1 MKSSQQYAVLPII
14 ALSLSAVV
22 LSACNGS
29 SNDTTDTADSGGQTP
44 PENKVSLLVAA
55 DGGDETGLISR
66 YDASIQPATG
76 LGSAVQTF
84 AAGLAEGIATDH
96 ADHLYQAGI
105 DGFGTVKA
113 VCHLPKRASGSVFDV
128 GIDRVVTS
136 ALNSPKG
143 ITVAQKAG
151 LIMTAETGAP
161 AAAVSVVSATAGEGS
176 MPLYTI
182 SRTAMGG
189 SGAWDVAYDEDSD
202 KLFVALTNGSVAYF
216 KGYLALAMTGAEV
229 EPTAIFRPNNPLPAS
244 NMHGI
249 VYDAASDR
257 LIVSDVGSATSA
269 DDGSLYVFEGASGLS
284 GAVAP
289 ERTLRGA
296 ATLLG
301 NPVDLSMQ
309 NGALFVAEKANGG
322 GRILVFLDIAG
333 GGSGDIAPDRVYD
346 LAAPESLMAS
356 AATGNATV
364 VTPALSRL
372 LVSANAANMG
382 TQVTAVSPAL
392 DTKGNVFTPVMTSQ
406 FVESIAL
413 DNNGDALVSFDDA
426 GSPGTGGI
434 SFVNRLATRAAD
446 DMLSVNRDRQV
457 MGASTTLIAPKG
469 MKVVD
474 SAGVALVADLNAAAP
489 GAVKVFSLCSA
500 GDHTPLMTTTLPA
513 GARPWDVDYDA
524 GADRLYVAATNGS
537 ILVYDNYLGSM
548 PTAPSRTIDPD
559 DKSGFAVSNL
569 HGIVYDTKT
578 DRLIV
583 SDVGDAANATDGR
596 IYIIDNAAKAN
607 GLTALRLEISGP
619 LSQLGNPVDLAFDGA
634 NLYVAEKSNNQLQ
647 RINGIY
653 NLSGAIDKAADV
665 ALSFT
670 APESIALSY

>member
-29 SNDTTDTADSGGQTP
+29 SNDTTDTADSGGETP

-356 AATGNATV
+356 AATGNATM

-406 FVESIAL
+406 FVESIA
-413 DNNGDALVSFDDA
+413 NRIIKNRYHFSSFTQFCAQNKSRDI
-426 GSPGTGGI
+426 TYTRM
-434 SFVNRLATRAAD
+434 NRIL
-446 DMLSVNRDRQV
+446 LH
-457 MGASTTLIAPKG
+457 LILQMTQTDVKQYKETDYIPYLRILGFRK
-469 MKVVD
+469 D
-474 SAGVALVADLNAAAP
+474 SAVLLSALKKSA
-489 GAVKVFSLCSA
+489 KVPVISKLS
-500 GDHTPLMTTTLPA
+500 
-513 GARPWDVDYDA
+513 
-524 GADRLYVAATNGS
+524 S
-537 ILVYDNYLGSM
+537 
-548 PTAPSRTIDPD
+548 
-559 DKSGFAVSNL
+559 
-569 HGIVYDTKT
+569 
-578 DRLIV
+578 
-583 SDVGDAANATDGR
+583 
-596 IYIIDNAAKAN
+596 
-607 GLTALRLEISGP
+607 ALRTLDGTANQMLKQDIFSSELYEQQKTGKTKNRFSCPECSKEIIR
-619 LSQLGNPVDLAFDGA
+619 V
-634 NLYVAEKSNNQLQ
+634 
-647 RINGIY
+647 
-653 NLSGAIDKAADV
+653 
-665 ALSFT
+665 
-670 APESIALSY
+670 